1 MRKHDAG
8 RKPQTDTQSAVR
20 AVIAAAIAER
30 ERHSRKLIPPPLPS
44 PKPKR

>member
-8 RKPQTDTQSAVR
+8 LKPKADTQAAVR

-30 ERHSRKLIPPPLPS
+30 ERHTRKLVPPPLPS
-44 PKPKR
+44 PKPIR